1 MENDLLNF
9 ANGNSTVVLSC
20 VSNNTISKQYCIKSQ
35 MTINGKNNVAITITS
50 EYTFNINNDLSLNNL
65 SLTTNGELF
74 KVNNNFELNNVSIAS
89 STRIVYSNGFNS
101 ISIKSSQMLHPSN
114 TNAENS
120 IIDISNG
127 KSISIDDSTI
137 KGNGNNNAVLVS
149 KTSDVNVSKT
159 NISECST
166 CLVFDN
172 ITTLSV
178 ANIILSNA
186 ENGIDIQSVNPT
198 TAKYTIDNVTNNC
211 DNTVIV
217 HDTETYNYLSSVTST
232 EISCTNCK
240 DNNKSGI
247 NPLYIIIPIVGVVF
261 IILIVSIIIIIV
273 YVRKEG
279 SNKVEMKNNETEQQ
293 QQEEPA
299 IVCEYR

>member
-9 ANGNSTVVLSC
+9 ANKNSTIVLTCS
-20 VSNNTISKQYCIKSQ
+20 SNNTISKQYYIKSQ
-35 MTINGKNNVAITITS
+35 MTITGKNNVVITVTS
-50 EYTFNINNDLSLNNL
+50 EYTFNINNDLLLNNL
-65 SLTTNGELF
+65 SLTANGELF
-74 KVNNNFELNNVSIAS
+74 KVNNNFELNNVSITS
-89 STRIVYSNGFNS
+89 STRIVYSDGFNK

-114 TNAENS
+114 TNAESS

-166 CLVFDN
+166 CLVFNN

-178 ANIILSNA
+178 ANITLSNA
-186 ENGIDIQSVNPT
+186 ENGIDIQSVNST
-198 TAKYTIDNVTNNC
+198 TANYKIDNVTNNC

-217 HDTETYNYLSSVTST
+217 HDTETYNYLSSVTTT

-240 DNNKSGI
+240 DNNKSEI
-247 NPLYIIIPIVGVVF
+247 NPLYIIIPIVSVVF
-261 IILIVSIIIIIV
+261 IILIVSIVVIMI

-279 SNKVEMKNNETEQQ
+279 SNEVEIKNVETEQ

-299 IVCEYR
+299 IACEYR